1 MKEDPI
7 PEPYESGI
15 HRYPLAG
22 WERGWSAAALLLA
35 GLALMVLAKHA
46 SDSHEAGNSVALG
59 LGQTTFLW
67 LLGTGFA
74 IASLARIL
82 PVFGWIEIGSNSIRG
97 CFLGQKGSAVGTD
110 SLVLQEITTRSGFW
124 KVFQAVMVF
133 RQGSRLIRL
142 PAPDHWLNGSPVR
155 ERLIEH
161 LISLGVKHELPL
173 YEAQATGDEWP
184 LMGMP
189 DLLRDRSKAE
199 SIALAVT
206 CVFFLVVLSFFST
219 RAAIDHPD
227 ILALTGSLAVA
238 VILAWIAGRRFIKKR
253 EGHGAPVFILNGVEA
268 KLTATGRV
276 VWREDRSQVRELV
289 LVVRRS
295 RLLGWQFR
303 YELETLYSRR
313 HPLCDWL
320 SCSRH
325 NPGPMMNRA
334 RLTGL
339 QVKLDSD
346 EGSSLLP
353 WDA

>member
-1 MKEDPI
+1 
-7 PEPYESGI
+7 
-15 HRYPLAG
+15 
-22 WERGWSAAALLLA
+22 
-35 GLALMVLAKHA
+35 MVLAKQA
-46 SDSHEAGNSVALG
+46 SDSHAAGDYAAPG
-59 LGQTTFLW
+59 LGQTVFLW
-67 LLGTGFA
+67 LLGTGLA
-74 IASLARIL
+74 IASLARII
-82 PVFGWIEIGSNSIRG
+82 PVFGWIEVGNNSIRS

-133 RQGSRLIRL
+133 RRGSEQIRL

-161 LISLGVKHELPL
+161 LISLGVKFEFPL
-173 YEAQATGDEWP
+173 YEAQAAGDEWP
-184 LMGMP
+184 LNGMP

-206 CVFFLVVLSFFST
+206 CVFILVVLAFISS

-227 ILALTGSLAVA
+227 TLALTGSLAVA
-238 VILAWIAGRRFIKKR
+238 VILAWIAGRQIVKKR
-253 EGHGAPVFILNGVEA
+253 EGHGAPVFILNGLEA

-276 VWREDRSQVRELV
+276 VWREDRSQVRALV
-289 LVVRRS
+289 LVVRRN

-313 HPLCDWL
+313 NPLCDWL

-334 RLTGL
+334 RLIGL
-339 QVKLDSD
+339 HVKLDSD